1 MTARSRLAALSI
13 ATALAAGALAATP
26 ATAQQRSYTNP
37 MATPDR
43 TDAGIVSVGVDATPS
58 TISVHLRTE
67 NLPTDHSVTA
77 YLTQHRYADHGGLLV
92 LEADVEN
99 GSLRGTSG
107 ISVADVAHG
116 GSTELPSGTV
126 RYARQ
131 GADVVLS
138 VDTRHL
144 TWSGPL
150 HVGGNLQSA
159 SGGGMAAV
167 SFDPETE
174 RAPTF
179 FGPVSAAADP
189 TTTTLARSA
198 ARQVYGQA
206 RPTVLTAK
214 VPATVA
220 GSVVFRDGTTILG
233 TIKQTGGVARLGVPR
248 TLRAGVH
255 TLTATFVPTDR
266 VRHSTSTAGTSLSVS
281 AQATRTT
288 LRLSSSRQTYRGEPV
303 RVTVTVSGRPTGTVT
318 VLDGRRRLKTVRV
331 KDGRATYTLPRT
343 LKAGKHRIKAT
354 FRPAHAGTFD
364 GSTSASRTLTV
375 RR

>member
-13 ATALAAGALAATP
+13 ATALAAGVLAATP

-43 TDAGIVSVGVDATPS
+43 TDAGIVSVGVDATP
-58 TISVHLRTE
+58 TTVSVRLRTE
-67 NLPTDHSVTA
+67 NLPGDFRVSA
-77 YLTQHRYADHGGLLV
+77 YLTQHRYADHGGLLI
-92 LEADVEN
+92 LDAGVE
-99 GSLRGTSG
+99 GGVLRGTSG
-107 ISVADVAHG
+107 TSVANVFQG
-116 GSTELPSGTV
+116 GSTELPAGTV

-150 HVGGNLQSA
+150 HAGGNLQSMV
-159 SGGGMAAV
+159 GGGMAAV
-167 SFDPETE
+167 SYDPGTDD
-174 RAPTF
+174 APTF
-179 FGPVSAAADP
+179 FGPITTAADA
-189 TTTTLARSA
+189 TTTTLGRSA

-206 RPTVLTAK
+206 RPTVVTAK
-214 VPATVA
+214 VPAAVA
-220 GSVVFRDGTTILG
+220 GSVVFRDGATPLG
-233 TIKQTGGVARLGVPR
+233 TVKPAGGVARLSLPR
-248 TLRAGVH
+248 TLRAGMH
-255 TLTATFVPTDR
+255 TVTATFVPTDR
-266 VRHSTSTAGTSLSVS
+266 VRYSTSTASTSLSVT

-288 LRLSSSRQTYRGEPV
+288 VRLSSGRQTYRGEPV

-343 LKAGKHRIKAT
+343 LAAGKHRIKAT
-354 FRPAHAGTFD
+354 FRPATAGTFRA
-364 GSTSASRTLTV
+364 STSASRTLTV